1 MAFIADEHQ
10 QGQSLESDG
19 DGSGS
24 IQGQSAQDSHGAST
38 TAGGATNQSVI
49 LATAG
54 YDHVIKFWDPSTG
67 NCYRDVK
74 FSDSQINCLQITQD
88 RKYLAAAG
96 ILTCACMK

>member
-10 QGQSLESDG
+10 QGQSLGSDG

-24 IQGQSAQDSHGAST
+24 IQIQNEQDTSHGAST

-67 NCYRDVK
+67 NCFVMSNFR
-74 FSDSQINCLQITQD
+74 T
-88 RKYLAAAG
+88 RK
-96 ILTCACMK
+96 

>member
-10 QGQSLESDG
+10 QGQSLGSDG

-24 IQGQSAQDSHGAST
+24 IHIQSEQDTSHGAST

-54 YDHVIKFWDPSTG
+54 YDHVIKFWTHRLETAIVMSNFQTH
-67 NCYRDVK
+67 K
-74 FSDSQINCLQITQD
+74 
-88 RKYLAAAG
+88 
-96 ILTCACMK
+96 